1 MTLSN
6 SISNIF
12 GVSPIKPIQNHMAE
26 VISCVTKLE
35 DFLNATFE
43 PSRRPLPIPALALRQ
58 AALGAIWHG
67 VV

>member
-1 MTLSN
+1 MFFRPV
-6 SISNIF
+6 F
-12 GVSPIKPIQNHMAE
+12 GSRLVE
-26 VISCVTKLE
+26 E
-35 DFLNATFE
+35 FLNATFE